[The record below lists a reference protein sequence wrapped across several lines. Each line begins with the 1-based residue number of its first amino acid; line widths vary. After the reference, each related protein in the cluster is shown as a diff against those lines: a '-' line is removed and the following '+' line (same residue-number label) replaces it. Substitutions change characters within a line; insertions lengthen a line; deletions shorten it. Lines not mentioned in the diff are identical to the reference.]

1 MSPAVKGSAML
12 FNVMMFKEKVVTTV
26 EVWGQKSEHYWH
38 KKASDWTVQPKC
50 EREREREK
58 ERGGRG
64 TPNGLP
70 AFYSRSTA
78 DGTTGRKERRG
89 SVCLFECVCFI
100 YIYVC
105 VCVCMCVDVCVR
117 N

>member
-50 EREREREK
+50 ERERERKK
-58 ERGGRG
+58 EGGG
-64 TPNGLP
+64 GPQTDFLHFIPDPQL
-70 AFYSRSTA
+70 
-78 DGTTGRKERRG
+78 TGRQAGKSGEG
-89 SVCLFECVCFI
+89 VYACLNVCVLYI

-105 VCVCMCVDVCVR
+105 MCVHVCVH

>member
-50 EREREREK
+50 ERERERERK
-58 ERGGRG
+58 RGEGDPKR
-64 TPNGLP
+64 T
-70 AFYSRSTA
+70 S
-78 DGTTGRKERRG
+78 
-89 SVCLFECVCFI
+89 CILFQI
-100 YIYVC
+100 HS
-105 VCVCMCVDVCVR
+105 
-117 N
+117 